1 MQGQDLF
8 GKGPDLPLFKGF
20 LTLSGMGCQTDILS
34 LSSEQLKGE
43 II

>member
-8 GKGPDLPLFKGF
+8 GEGPDLPLFKGF
-20 LTLSGMGCQTDILS
+20 LVLMGTSRQTDILS
-34 LSSEQLKGE
+34 LSSEQLKVE